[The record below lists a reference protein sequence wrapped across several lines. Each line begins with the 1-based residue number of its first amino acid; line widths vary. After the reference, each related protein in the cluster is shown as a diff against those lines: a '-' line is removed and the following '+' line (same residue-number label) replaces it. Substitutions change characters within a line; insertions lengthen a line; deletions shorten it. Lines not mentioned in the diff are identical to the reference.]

1 MKMKTPKEPKI
12 SVIIPC
18 YNQGKYIDEAV
29 DSVLNQTY
37 QNFEIIIVD
46 DGSTDNY
53 TKGLLE
59 NFKKPKT
66 KVYRT
71 ENKGASSARNYGFRK
86 AKGEYIQFLDA
97 DDFLDRNK
105 FEEQMQVFK
114 EKGKIDI
121 CYTNYKYFIDEN
133 QQYLEPSLSVA
144 LSKNP
149 LKDFLYRWQRDLSIP
164 IHSAIFRKK
173 VWGKAL
179 PFIQGFGVAEDWI
192 MWTTLAKNGSK
203 FFLIDKTLAFY
214 RIHQKSMTHNKSY
227 VMYWATRAISYI
239 ADNIIEKNE
248 LEEYN
253 IASENYVQ
261 KLIYDIYLSDKE
273 TEIARYQETLQSI
286 YNSFSWKITRP
297 VRILEK
303 LVKMIRSKG
312 IVSLMKNIIR
322 NKIKRNMNEKETL
335 QS

>member
-1 MKMKTPKEPKI
+1 MKTPKEPKI

-203 FFLIDKTLAFY
+203 FFLI
-214 RIHQKSMTHNKSY
+214 
-227 VMYWATRAISYI
+227 
-239 ADNIIEKNE
+239 
-248 LEEYN
+248 
-253 IASENYVQ
+253 
-261 KLIYDIYLSDKE
+261 
-273 TEIARYQETLQSI
+273 
-286 YNSFSWKITRP
+286 
-297 VRILEK
+297 
-303 LVKMIRSKG
+303 
-312 IVSLMKNIIR
+312 
-322 NKIKRNMNEKETL
+322 
-335 QS
+335 